1 MKEFPSGDAAEVA
14 LEKSVAE
21 KLKKGYVQ
29 GGEPSRAQSEHE
41 AEARTW
47 FGNYGFVRYVDSG
60 DEENLEEISS
70 AQIWTHY
77 SLGLNGEFVTN
88 GFLPEYDE
96 VHGYYVMRNEWKMA
110 ENSEFIQ
117 VLEHVTDCEMCEDGY
132 DSDGM
137 HCTTCNGGEIDYL
150 ATDGD

>member
-1 MKEFPSGDAAEVA
+1 MS
-14 LEKSVAE
+14 S
-21 KLKKGYVQ
+21 
-29 GGEPSRAQSEHE
+29 GGEASRAQSEHG

-77 SLGLNGEFVTN
+77 GDGLNGDFVTN
-88 GFLPEYDE
+88 GFLPDYDE

-117 VLEHVTDCEMCEDGY
+117 VLEYVTDCEMCEDGY

-150 ATDGD
+150 ATDGA